1 MHRGTTSITHT
12 FDIMSLGI
20 ASPASVIRPFCRY
33 FKMVAR
39 TCMMSELLNLIL
51 RIGLTIG
58 NQIFISLQKK
68 HSFRKIRYK
77 IFQCETT
84 FLAEIH
90 VILVKNKTL
99 LQIIMSHQPLWL
111 CIRTVVRISHADS
124 TGFYTSLVT
133 YQLILGKY
141 SYI

>member
-20 ASPASVIRPFCRY
+20 ASPASVIRPNNRY

-58 NQIFISLQKK
+58 NQIFISL
-68 HSFRKIRYK
+68 
-77 IFQCETT
+77 
-84 FLAEIH
+84 
-90 VILVKNKTL
+90 
-99 LQIIMSHQPLWL
+99 
-111 CIRTVVRISHADS
+111 
-124 TGFYTSLVT
+124 
-133 YQLILGKY
+133 
-141 SYI
+141 